1 MSNQSFPE
9 QIFKGTHSERP
20 DLSTVRAPDHLDYL
34 ILVKEMKAT
43 QEYLFALSQNSEFMP
58 DIGRHVSKI
67 AGELSILNTE
77 LEAITPPVDL
87 AKHFENFKEV
97 LETLEKQ
104 RDATELKVDAELIS
118 IRTTLENNQLST
130 LKLQETFANKVKGFQ
145 NKLLSTLKVF
155 EKEVSKRLEDVE
167 SKIERANVQA
177 KIGNLLSQLDKK

>member
-1 MSNQSFPE
+1 MANKTFPE
-9 QIFKGTHSERP
+9 HIFTGTHSGRP
-20 DLSTVRAPDHLDYL
+20 SMSIINPPDHLDYS
-34 ILVKEMKAT
+34 ILVRELSAT
-43 QEYLFALSQNSEFMP
+43 QEYLFALSQNNESMP
-58 DIGRHVSKI
+58 DIGKHVSKVAVEI
-67 AGELSILNTE
+67 AILQKK

-87 AKHFENFKEV
+87 AKHFETFKEI
-97 LETLEKQ
+97 LEALEKQ

-130 LKLQETFANKVKGFQ
+130 LKLQETFAQKVKGFQ

-155 EKEVSKRLEDVE
+155 EEEVSQRLEEVE